1 MQDLLEALRA
11 DYVLRG
17 KASGQALSHLKRADA
32 DFGEYRATALTSEKI
47 DAYVEERLAHG
58 DAPASINRPLQL
70 IRQGYKL
77 ALTRNHLTRAPFIR
91 RLSERG
97 NERKGFFTE
106 QEIRTVISH
115 LPDYLK
121 DFTLF
126 AFCTG
131 MRLGEI
137 KSLAWAN
144 VRGDVL
150 ELEAKDAKN
159 GEARLIP
166 MVGRDLSG
174 ILARRKAA
182 RQVRA
187 GDSTT
192 LAALIFHHNGKPIV
206 DIRKA
211 WKSACRKAGV
221 AGRLFH
227 DLRRSA
233 CRFMDMA
240 GVSRDVAM
248 KISGHKTQSMY
259 SRYNIVAEDN
269 LRRAL
274 ERTQVF
280 REATTGGNV
289 VSFSK

>member
-1 MQDLLEALRA
+1 M
-11 DYVLRG
+11 V
-17 KASGQALSHLKRADA
+17 
-32 DFGEYRATALTSEKI
+32 
-47 DAYVEERLAHG
+47 
-58 DAPASINRPLQL
+58 
-70 IRQGYKL
+70 
-77 ALTRNHLTRAPFIR
+77 
-91 RLSERG
+91 
-97 NERKGFFTE
+97 
-106 QEIRTVISH
+106 SH
-115 LPDYLK
+115 LPSYLK

-131 MRLGEI
+131 MRMGEI

-166 MVGRDLSG
+166 MVGRDLAG
-174 ILARRKAA
+174 ILAHRKAA
-182 RQVRA
+182 RQVRR
-187 GDSTT
+187 GDSTI
-192 LAALIFHHNGKPIV
+192 LASLVFHHNGNPIV

-221 AGRLFH
+221 EGRIFH

-248 KISGHKTQSMY
+248 RISGHKTQSMY
-259 SRYNIVAEDN
+259 
-269 LRRAL
+269 
-274 ERTQVF
+274 
-280 REATTGGNV
+280 
-289 VSFSK
+289 